1 METTVNNSVQQ
12 LFQYK
17 NQNVTQRK
25 PSEKKADQSGQ
36 GTKPAEIQ
44 AVGNSPEKTDTV
56 EITNS
61 RYLVSEANRAA
72 SETEIEDIEQAVARI
87 QELKEWFEAEY
98 ESARLE
104 QVHRLNGENLMG
116 VLS

>member
-1 METTVNNSVQQ
+1 METTINNSVQQ

-25 PSEKKADQSGQ
+25 SSEKRADQSEQ
-36 GTKPAEIQ
+36 GTKPAETQ
-44 AVGNSPEKTDTV
+44 AGDNSHEKTDTV

-61 RYLVSEANRAA
+61 RFLVSEANRAA
-72 SETEIEDIEQAVARI
+72 SETEIEDIDQAVARI
-87 QELKEWFEAEY
+87 QELKEWFKAEY
-98 ESARLE
+98 ESAQLE
-104 QVHRLNGENLMG
+104 QVHQLNGENLMG